1 MSSNPPDVCI
11 VEDDA
16 AQRSLIRRYIARAEL
31 TCVEAANGKEAFE
44 IIQAE
49 KPKVIISD
57 WQMPLVDG
65 LELLELV
72 RENAVCA
79 NTYFIMITAQHD
91 REANT
96 QAFQK
101 GVDDFLAKPVDRW
114 ELLARVRVG
123 MRLWEFQ
130 QRLRQAAVTDGLT
143 GLFNHDHINT
153 LLEVELNRARR
164 LGMPL
169 AVIMLDLDFFKAVN
183 DTHGH
188 LAGNEV
194 LIGVARALK
203 ATVRNIDTI
212 ARFGGEEFIVLAP
225 GAGLEEGR
233 NLAERIR
240 LAISQTVVLSR
251 SSGHCVTASAGVA
264 SSDDARVQVS
274 ADLVDLADRAL
285 YLAKNRGRDQVATA
299 NDVADDSDGLLLV
312 VSKEVEALRKRVVV
326 LSARTKEAHVQS
338 IASLLQVL
346 DEKDRFSARHSI
358 NVACYVELLA
368 EQLECTDALKV
379 STRNAALLHDIGKVG
394 VPDRVLKKPSTLT
407 ADEHAL
413 MLQVPLASTRIVDHL
428 NILQAE
434 VQIIRHQR
442 EFYDGSGFPSGLVGD
457 QIPLGSRIL
466 LIADAF
472 DCMTTERRYRSG
484 MPIDSAAQELVKCAG
499 TQFDPALVQTMC
511 SVIESQRSVIQQQIN
526 ETGAA
531 IWRSSMAKLTV

>member
-1 MSSNPPDVCI
+1 MLSNPPDVCI

-16 AQRSLIRRYIARAEL
+16 AQRCLIRRYIARAEL
-31 TCVEAANGKEAFE
+31 TCVEAENGKEGFE
-44 IIQAE
+44 IIRAE
-49 KPKVIISD
+49 NPKVIISD
-57 WQMPLVDG
+57 WRMPVMDG
-65 LELLELV
+65 LELLDLV
-72 RENAVCA
+72 RENAVSA
-79 NTYFIMITAQHD
+79 NTYFIMITAQQD
-91 REANT
+91 RKGKML
-96 QAFQK
+96 AFQQ

-123 MRLWEFQ
+123 LRLWEFQ

-153 LLEVELNRARR
+153 LLELELNRARR
-164 LGMPL
+164 LGTPL

-194 LIGVARALK
+194 LIGVARALRT
-203 ATVRNIDTI
+203 TVRNIDTI

-240 LAISQTVVLSR
+240 LAVAHTAVVSG
-251 SSGHCVTASAGVA
+251 SHGHCVTASAGIA
-264 SSDDARVQVS
+264 SSDDSRVQVA

-285 YLAKNRGRDQVATA
+285 YLAKSRGRDQVATA
-299 NDVADDSDGLLLV
+299 NDVSEDSDGILLV
-312 VSKEVEALRKRVVV
+312 ASKEVEALRKRVVV
-326 LSARTKEAHVQS
+326 LSARTKEVHVQS

-394 VPDRVLKKPSTLT
+394 VPDRVLKKPTKLT
-407 ADEHAL
+407 AKEHAL

-442 EFYDGSGFPSGLVGD
+442 EYYDGSGFPSGLVGD

-472 DCMTTERRYRSG
+472 DCMTTDRRYRCG
-484 MPIDSAAQELVKCAG
+484 MPIDSAVEELVQCAG

-511 SVIESQRSVIQQQIN
+511 STIESQRTAIQQQID
-526 ETGAA
+526 ETAAA
-531 IWRSSMAKLTV
+531 IWRSATAKLTV